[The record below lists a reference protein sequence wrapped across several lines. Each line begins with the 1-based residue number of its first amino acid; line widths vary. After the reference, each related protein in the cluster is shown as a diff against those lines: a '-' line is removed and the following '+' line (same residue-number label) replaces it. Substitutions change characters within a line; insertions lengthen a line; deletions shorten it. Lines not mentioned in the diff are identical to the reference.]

1 MLIYV
6 SRRLMGAVPVLIMVS
21 LLAFALI
28 HIIPGDAAQVIA
40 GPDATAD
47 QIASIRATLGLDRP
61 ILEQFLVWLGNLARF
76 DLGMSFML
84 GRSVAQAIVERLPVT
99 LLLTLYSMVLTVPLG
114 ILAGLIA
121 AYKHNRWADTA
132 IMTVALLGVSLP
144 TFWLSIA
151 GILLFSVHLNWLPSG
166 GYVPPTEDLLACI
179 RSLTLPTLALAAF
192 QIGLLARMTRATT
205 LEILRQDYVRTARA
219 KGVSENKVLGRHAFA
234 NVLVPVVTVIGIIV
248 NVALSGAVVIEEIF
262 SLPGLGR
269 LVVQGILRRDY
280 PVIQGSL
287 LVVAMLMVFINFM
300 VDLLYAYLDPR
311 VEND

>member
-179 RSLTLPTLALAAF
+179 RSLTLPALALAAF

-287 LVVAMLMVFINFM
+287 LVVAMLMVFINLM

>member
-1 MLIYV
+1 MMVYIA
-6 SRRLMGAVPVLIMVS
+6 RRLTGVIPVLLLVS
-21 LLAFALI
+21 LLAFGLI

-47 QIASIRATLGLDRP
+47 QIASIRSSLGLDRP
-61 ILEQFLVWLGNLARF
+61 ILEQFILWLTNLAHL
-76 DLGMSFML
+76 DLGMSYML
-84 GRSVAQAIVERLPVT
+84 GRSVAQAIAERFPVT

-121 AYKHNRWADTA
+121 AYNHNRWTDTA

-151 GILLFSVHLNWLPSG
+151 AILLFSVHLEWLPSG
-166 GYVPPTEDLLACI
+166 GYVPLSESVIGCL
-179 RSLTLPTLALAAF
+179 RSLTLPALALAAF

-205 LEILRQDYVRTARA
+205 LEVLRQDYVRTARA
-219 KGVSENKVLGRHAFA
+219 KGVGENTVIGRHAFS
-234 NVLVPVVTVIGIIV
+234 NVLIPVITVVGILV

-262 SLPGLGR
+262 SLPGVGR

-287 LVVAMLMVFINFM
+287 LAVALAMVLINLTID
-300 VDLLYAYLDPR
+300 VLYAYLDPR
-311 VEND
+311 VKNG

>member
-6 SRRLMGAVPVLIMVS
+6 SRRLLGAVPVLIMVS

-179 RSLTLPTLALAAF
+179 RSLTLPALALAAF

-287 LVVAMLMVFINFM
+287 LVVAMLMVFINLM